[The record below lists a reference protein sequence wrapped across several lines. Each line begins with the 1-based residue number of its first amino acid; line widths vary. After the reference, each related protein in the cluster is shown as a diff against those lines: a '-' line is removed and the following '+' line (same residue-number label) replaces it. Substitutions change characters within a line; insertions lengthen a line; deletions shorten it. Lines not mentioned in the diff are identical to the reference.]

1 MPNKNTQGQPPPGF
15 KLRHTLRGHK
25 DVIFRIAWSPDG
37 WMLASLSADKT
48 IRLWDVETGELCR
61 TLTGHTQSVLSVAWS
76 PDGHRQFPSGP
87 EFHRRER

>member
-1 MPNKNTQGQPPPGF
+1 MPSKSVEGQPPSGF
-15 KLRHTLRGHK
+15 KLRHTLPGHE

-37 WMLASLSADKT
+37 RMLASPSADKT